1 MTRSKHGRLA
11 NITLLKEDG
20 SGEPYVLPA
29 TAGDP
34 YLQVPVAYWRDEN
47 EWCKKLK
54 LPAKAMLLVALSL
67 RPPFVLPVEKA
78 PAWYGISADTAQ
90 RGLASL
96 QKHEFLKVARTPKRA
111 PLAPKGFTYDSRYT
125 LQGGFY
131 PDWGGSD
138 DN

>member
-11 NITLLKEDG
+11 NITLLREDG

-29 TAGDP
+29 TAGDT
-34 YLQVPVAYWRDEN
+34 YLQLPVAYWLDEN
-47 EWCKKLK
+47 QWCKKLK

-67 RPPFVLPVEKA
+67 PPPFVLPVEKA
-78 PAWYGISADTAQ
+78 PQWYGISADTAQ

-96 QKHEFLKVARTPKRA
+96 VQHGVLKVARTPKRA
-111 PLAPKGFTYDSRYT
+111 PLAPAGFTYDSRYT
-125 LQGGFY
+125 LQGGFHS
-131 PDWGGSD
+131 DWGSD